1 MEKLF
6 SHVGLTDIHSDLI
19 GNIVSLRI
27 SENLFDDLTDD
38 ADAWESAQQL
48 ESETKP
54 KIFTNQTPAIY
65 RPFEESEWNM
75 AIGFPF
81 SHSAQSRY
89 SDGSYG
95 VWYGAADLETTV
107 YETVH
112 HWRTKLLSDAEG
124 FLKPGVSI
132 ERKVYLVRCDSALID
147 FRPMVETHPQII
159 HPADYSATHAM
170 GRKIY
175 REGHPGLVT
184 RSARYKDGDVYA
196 VFTPDVLSDA
206 RHSCFL
212 TYVTT
217 SAGVQIQKMAGQAWM
232 TIDYQDSGESPA
244 KTAQGLIVQAT

>member
-1 MEKLF
+1 MEALF
-6 SHVGLTDIHSDLI
+6 SQVGLIDIHSDLTR
-19 GNIVSLRI
+19 NIVSLRV

-38 ADAWESAQQL
+38 TDAWESAQQL
-48 ESETKP
+48 ESDTKP
-54 KIFTNQTPAIY
+54 QLFTNQTPIIH

-81 SHSAQSRY
+81 AHSAQSRY

-107 YETVH
+107 YETAH

-147 FRPMVETHPQII
+147 LRPVVKKYPELIYPN
-159 HPADYSATHAM
+159 DYAATHAI
-170 GRKIY
+170 GRKIHH
-175 REGHPGLVT
+175 EGHPGLLT
-184 RSARYKDGDVYA
+184 KSARYKKGEVYA
-196 VFTPDVLSDA
+196 VFTPNVLSDA
-206 RHSCFL
+206 RPSCFL

-217 SAGVQIQKMAGQAWM
+217 STGIEVQKAMGKAWM
-232 TIDYQDSGESPA
+232 TIEY
-244 KTAQGLIVQAT
+244 